1 MGTEIMQDVP
11 PGSVLGPLL
20 FNIYL
25 NDLFLLVEATEVC
38 NFADDWT
45 FFVCE
50 NDLNSLIYRLEHGS
64 LLVIKWFEDNY
75 LKLNQEKCHLLV

>member
-25 NDLFLLVEATEVC
+25 NDLFLLVESTEIC
-38 NFADDWT
+38 NFADGTT
-45 FFVCE
+45 FLHVK
-50 NDLNSLIYRLEHGS
+50 RT
-64 LLVIKWFEDNY
+64 
-75 LKLNQEKCHLLV
+75 